1 MKVVPQL
8 LQMATEGRFKSTLE
22 EQLMAA
28 DDSSGSAGHDPI
40 ESLIDDLI
48 RDIYTESGQPAKTT
62 RARSGDTM
70 AGLIES
76 AILSGPSAAASR
88 QSMIE
93 KVLLAQAVAS
103 ALAEALAP
111 ALADALTPEIMKAL
125 EHYTADD
132 GPGEKAGSA
141 ATTGQSQ
148 QKKDVK

>member
-1 MKVVPQL
+1 MT
-8 LQMATEGRFKSTLE
+8 TEGRFKSTLE

-28 DDSSGSAGHDPI
+28 DDSSGSTGHDPI

-48 RDIYTESGQPAKTT
+48 RDIYTESGKPVKT

-70 AGLIES
+70 ASLIES
-76 AILSGPSAAASR
+76 AILSGPSAAAPR

-93 KVLLAQAVAS
+93 KLLLAQAVAS

-125 EHYTADD
+125 EHYTADE
-132 GPGEKAGSA
+132 GPGEK
-141 ATTGQSQ
+141 T
-148 QKKDVK
+148 